1 MKWLMVAV
9 WMAVIFTFS
18 TDAFSEAQTTPI
30 IGPLLSTLFPNLS
43 PSHVIDITLLVRKL
57 GHLSE
62 YFILAVLLTR
72 AFDGRIEAGTEKR
85 HALFAVGIATLYA
98 ISDEWHQSF
107 VPSRTSSA
115 HDVLIDAIGAICG
128 ACVYHWWS
136 QRAIKKNTD

>member
-1 MKWLMVAV
+1 MKWLVVAA

-18 TDAFSEAQTTPI
+18 TDVFSEAHTTPI

-43 PSHVIDITLLVRKL
+43 PGHVVDIAMLVRKL

-62 YFILAVLLTR
+62 YFILAVLLMR
-72 AFDGRIEAGTEKR
+72 AFGNQAGAGSEKR
-85 HALFAVGIATLYA
+85 RALYAAGIATLYA

-115 HDVLIDAIGAICG
+115 QDVLIDAIGAISG
-128 ACVYHWWS
+128 ACLCHWW
-136 QRAIKKNTD
+136 RRRGNKRKRD

>member
-1 MKWLMVAV
+1 MKWFMVAA

-18 TDAFSEAQTTPI
+18 TDAFSEAHTTPI

-43 PSHVIDITLLVRKL
+43 PSHVINIALLVRKL

-72 AFDGRIEAGTEKR
+72 AFGNHTRAGSERR

-98 ISDEWHQSF
+98 ASDEWHQVF
-107 VPSRTSSA
+107 VPSRSA
-115 HDVLIDAIGAICG
+115 SAQDVLIDAIGAFCG

-136 QRAIKKNTD
+136 QRAIKKPRN

>member
-1 MKWLMVAV
+1 MVAA

-18 TDAFSEAQTTPI
+18 TDAFSEAHTTPI

-43 PSHVIDITLLVRKL
+43 PGHLVNVAMLVRKL

-62 YFILAVLLTR
+62 YFILALLLRR
-72 AFDGRIEAGTEKR
+72 AFDDQAVAQPEKHR
-85 HALFAVGIATLYA
+85 AFYTVLIATLYA

-115 HDVLIDAIGAICG
+115 QDVLIDAIGAICG
-128 ACVYHWWS
+128 VCVYHWWS
-136 QRAIKKNTD
+136 RRAIKKQRD

>member
-1 MKWLMVAV
+1 MKWLMAAA

-18 TDAFSEAQTTPI
+18 TDAFSAAHTTPI

-43 PSHVIDITLLVRKL
+43 PSHVINIAMLVRKL

-62 YFILAVLLTR
+62 FFILAVLLMR
-72 AFDGRIEAGTEKR
+72 AFSNQAGAGSEKR
-85 HALFAVGIATLYA
+85 RALYTVGIATLYA

-115 HDVLIDAIGAICG
+115 QDVLIDAIGAICG
-128 ACVYHWWS
+128 ACLCHWWR
-136 QRAIKKNTD
+136 QRGNKQKRN